1 MSILSR
7 EASFINYNVTW
18 QKFRDFVTFYP
29 NVSIW
34 EASLMGETE
43 IVGVYDVVKP
53 IQLFSY
59 DAARCYKLT
68 FSRHILN
75 KENSESANLH
85 GA

>member
-18 QKFRDFVTFYP
+18 LKFSDFVTLYP

-34 EASLMGETE
+34 KASLMGETE

-59 DAARCYKLT
+59 DTAWCYKWT

-75 KENSESANLH
+75 KEHSENANLH
-85 GA
+85 RP